1 MPQTTSPAPFAAPDA
16 DSKTVRA
23 ELFPFR
29 LLGMGLWI
37 VWQWCT
43 HWTVTLYATGV
54 PLAGGVD
61 YAAYDLTMRVVD
73 IATMVSFALL
83 WRRFTPLLSY
93 ARLQAIALG
102 CVALGT
108 AGLLASINGLV
119 PGMPAAILLSA
130 LAAFG
135 GAVLFLSWAEVYS
148 RLEPNRMLL
157 MGLLSLVLA
166 GAVSFVLNNLAS
178 PLPLAGSVA
187 APALSFLLCWAS
199 DRYVAP
205 READADAPA
214 RVRYGFPWKPVAVM
228 AFAGFTAGFG
238 SFTLFGQTAST
249 RMLATFVVGAVL
261 LVALAAFRGKVKP
274 GHLANT
280 AFALTAVGLILVAAI
295 GSVNPKPAA
304 FLIMVAYITLCV
316 FGLSLLGNLSLR
328 FGISSLWLFGL
339 GRAASE
345 LMMGLGSYARFI
357 PGAAHLAEN
366 GYELAI
372 LSLVELVCLVLVV
385 MLWRSERSF
394 SSHWA
399 VEAIDIESGRAVMSE
414 REKVTAGCGIVARR
428 AGLTERELEVLEML
442 ALGQSYQ
449 EISQGLYLSMGTVK
463 THVRHIYGKLG
474 IHSREEAHEQARSA
488 FAPSDE
494 RDAAE
499 NGRRADP
506 LASRRAR

>member
-1 MPQTTSPAPFAAPDA
+1 MPQTTSPAPSTAPDA
-16 DSKTVRA
+16 DGSAVRA

-43 HWTVTLYATGV
+43 HWTVTLHATGT
-54 PLAGGVD
+54 PLAGGMDFAVC
-61 YAAYDLTMRVVD
+61 DLTMRVVD
-73 IATMVSFALL
+73 IATMVAFALL
-83 WRRFTPLLSY
+83 WRRFTPLLSH
-93 ARLQAIALG
+93 ARLQAAAMG

-108 AGLLASINGLV
+108 AGLLASVNGLV
-119 PGMPAAILLSA
+119 PGIPAAILLSA

-166 GAVSFVLNNLAS
+166 GTVSFVLNNLAS

-205 READADAPA
+205 READASAPA

-249 RMLATFVVGAVL
+249 RMLATFVVGSVL
-261 LVALAAFRGKVKP
+261 LAALAAFRGKIKP

-357 PGAAHLAEN
+357 PGAPLIADN
-366 GYELAI
+366 GYQLAI

-399 VEAIDIESGRAVMSE
+399 VEAIDIESGRAVVSE
-414 REKVTAGCGIVARR
+414 REKVTAGCAVVARR
-428 AGLTERELEVLEML
+428 AGLTERELEVFEML

-449 EISQGLYLSMGTVK
+449 EISQGLCLSMGTVK
-463 THVRHIYGKLG
+463 THVRHVYGKLG
-474 IHSREEAHEQARSA
+474 IHSREEAREQARSA
-488 FAPSDE
+488 LAVSAE
-494 RDAAE
+494 QAVLE
-499 NGRRADP
+499 NGGRADP
-506 LASRRAR
+506 LESRRAR